1 MGVAG
6 ASAMASCLSLGVM
19 NEIKEIDL
27 NRTSFTTEE
36 SFHRQPDLR
45 RWNQKD
51 KSGFH
56 ELSQP

>member
-1 MGVAG
+1 
-6 ASAMASCLSLGVM
+6 MASCLSLGVM